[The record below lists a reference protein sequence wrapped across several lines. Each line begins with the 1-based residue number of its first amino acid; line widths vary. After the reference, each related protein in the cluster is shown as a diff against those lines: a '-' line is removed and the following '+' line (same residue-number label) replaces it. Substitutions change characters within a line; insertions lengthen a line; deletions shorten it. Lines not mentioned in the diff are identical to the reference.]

1 MNIQIVNSLYTPN
14 HHGGAEISVQ
24 LISEDLVKSGH
35 EVSVISIGERNSSST
50 INGVKIYYLKTKNIY
65 SFLSSEK
72 HSLISKFIWH
82 FFDIFNLFHFF
93 TLYKII
99 KNIKPDVIW
108 TNNLAGFSVIIW
120 FIAKI
125 VHVPVV
131 HTIRDYYLLC
141 PSATMYRKGR
151 KCPKQCFRCRI
162 LSLPKKLMSNY
173 VDSVVGIS
181 HHVLK
186 KHLDFGYFKNSIFK
200 KVVYNSIAEVNKR
213 GEEETIEFILDD
225 KKIRFGFL
233 GSITQS
239 KGIEYLLR
247 EFNVFL
253 SQRRDEPDVQL
264 IVAGK
269 GDYLYESYLKEE
281 YASPNI
287 LFLGKVDPKSFFL
300 NIDYLV
306 VPSLWEEPF
315 GRVVVEAYQNHRLVL
330 AANNGGLSEF
340 AKFGN
345 IELFNVEEGSLT
357 RLFKQYSTDRPQFNF
372 QIWNKYKKLFCSH
385 SIAHEYLNI
394 FKSVC

>member
-1 MNIQIVNSLYTPN
+1 
-14 HHGGAEISVQ
+14 
-24 LISEDLVKSGH
+24 
-35 EVSVISIGERNSSST
+35 
-50 INGVKIYYLKTKNIY
+50 
-65 SFLSSEK
+65 
-72 HSLISKFIWH
+72 
-82 FFDIFNLFHFF
+82 
-93 TLYKII
+93 
-99 KNIKPDVIW
+99 
-108 TNNLAGFSVIIW
+108 
-120 FIAKI
+120 
-125 VHVPVV
+125 
-131 HTIRDYYLLC
+131 
-141 PSATMYRKGR
+141 
-151 KCPKQCFRCRI
+151 
-162 LSLPKKLMSNY
+162 
-173 VDSVVGIS
+173 
-181 HHVLK
+181 
-186 KHLDFGYFKNSIFK
+186 
-200 KVVYNSIAEVNKR
+200 
-213 GEEETIEFILDD
+213 LDD

-247 EFNVFL
+247 EFNGFL

-269 GDYLYESYLKEE
+269 GDYSYERYLKEE

-330 AANNGGLSEF
+330 AANNGALSEF

-357 RLFKQYSTDRPQFNF
+357 RLFNRYSTDRPQFNF
-372 QIWNKYKKLFCSH
+372 QIWNKYKTLFCSQR
-385 SIAHEYLNI
+385 IAHEYLNI